1 VRVVAPNRLLAET
14 ARILEPIRDEV
25 VVIGALAVQ
34 IALDGHN
41 VALTPTLD
49 IDAGAATEGVSQVVT
64 HLEEQ
69 GLRRGE
75 EAHERAFTWVK
86 DDVKVQ
92 LIRPFHP
99 FPKGVAAKLPT
110 NNLVAE
116 LEGNRWLVSFE
127 EEPARGRFWTA
138 RPAILVALKEA
149 AFGRTRPDGAPV
161 DRDFSDAALL
171 LDRLGDLVL
180 EEVATAPQM
189 RLRIR
194 RAAERL
200 SEEGTATAA
209 AARELAATGQEES
222 QRVGEATVLRA
233 SRRIMRETS
242 DG

>member
-1 VRVVAPNRLLAET
+1 VRIVTSSRLLTET
-14 ARILEPIRDEV
+14 AQILDPIRDEV

-34 IALDGHN
+34 IALDGHD

-49 IDAGAATEGVSQVVT
+49 IDAGTATEEVAQVVA

-69 GLRRGE
+69 GLRRSKE
-75 EAHERAFTWVK
+75 DHERAFTWVK

-99 FPKGVAAKLPT
+99 FPKGAAAKLPT

-116 LEGNRWLVSFE
+116 LKHNRWLIGFE
-127 EEPARGRFWTA
+127 EEPERGRFWAT
-138 RPAILVALKEA
+138 RPAMLVALKEA
-149 AFGRTRPDGAPV
+149 AFGRTRPNGEPV

-171 LDRLGDLVL
+171 LDGLGDLIL
-180 EEVATAPQM
+180 QEVATATQM
-189 RLRIR
+189 RLRVQ

-200 SEEGTATAA
+200 NEEATATTA
-209 AARELAATGQEES
+209 AARELVATGQEEN
-222 QRVGEATVLRA
+222 QRAAEAVVLRA
-233 SRRIMRETS
+233 SRRILREIG

>member
-1 VRVVAPNRLLAET
+1 MRVVASSHLLSET

-34 IALDGHN
+34 IALDGHD

-49 IDAGAATEGVSQVVT
+49 VDAGTATEGVARVVA

-69 GLRRGE
+69 GLRRSE
-75 EAHERAFTWVK
+75 EEHERAFTWVK

-92 LIRPFHP
+92 LIRSFHP
-99 FPKGVAAKLPT
+99 FPRGAAATLPI

-116 LEGNRWLVSFE
+116 LEDNRWLVSFE
-127 EEPARGRFWTA
+127 EEPERGRFWAA

-149 AFGRTRPDGAPV
+149 AFGRTRADGAPV

-171 LDRLGDLVL
+171 LDRLGDRIL

-200 SEEGTATAA
+200 SEEATATAA
-209 AARELAATGQEES
+209 ATRELAATGQVES
-222 QRVGEATVLRA
+222 PRAGEATVLRA
-233 SRRIMRETS
+233 SRRILRETG